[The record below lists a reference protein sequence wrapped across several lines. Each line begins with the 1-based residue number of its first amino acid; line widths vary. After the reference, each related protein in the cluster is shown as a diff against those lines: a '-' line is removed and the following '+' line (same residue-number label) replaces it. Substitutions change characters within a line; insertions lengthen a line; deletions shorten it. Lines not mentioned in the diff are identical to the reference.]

1 MSELVVGLGD
11 RSYPIHI
18 ESGLLPKIGE
28 YLAKKKIANRY
39 CIISDS
45 NVAQHYS
52 ETLIQSLS
60 SNNIESELI
69 TFKAGEQSKNLTTF
83 SDLLRFLAQNKF
95 DRKDGIIALGGG
107 VAGDLA
113 GYVAASY
120 MRSIPYIQIPTT
132 LLSQVDSSVGGK
144 TGVDIPEGKN
154 LVGAFYQPK
163 AVYIDTDVLQTL
175 PHNEFI
181 GGMAEVIK
189 YGVIWD
195 AKFFQYLQEKA
206 QRVLQL
212 ESEVIAYIIQTC
224 CMIKAEVVA
233 KDEQESN
240 IRRILNYGHTIGHAI
255 EAESNFSIIHGEAV
269 AMGMAAITRIA
280 VQQGTLDI
288 AAKEEIISL
297 IHQYGLPTEIPQE
310 LDISRIKHYLLSDK
324 KVEAGRVMYVVPRKI
339 GEVIITADIK
349 EELVDRVLRGKI
361 L

>member
-1 MSELVVGLGD
+1 MCELKVGLGE
-11 RSYPIHI
+11 RSYPILI
-18 ESGLLPKIGE
+18 ESGLLPKIGK
-28 YLAKKKIANRY
+28 YLAEKKIANRF

-45 NVAQHYS
+45 NVAQLYGD
-52 ETLIQSLS
+52 TLTQSLS
-60 SNNIESELI
+60 DNNIESELV
-69 TFKAGEQSKNLTTF
+69 TFKAGEHSKNLTTF

-163 AVYIDTDVLQTL
+163 SVYIDTDVLQTL
-175 PHNEFI
+175 PQNEFI

-189 YGVIWD
+189 YGVIWN
-195 AKFFQYLQEKA
+195 AKFFHYLQEKA
-206 QRVLQL
+206 QKVLQL
-212 ESEVIAYIIQTC
+212 ESEVIAYIIHTC
-224 CMIKAEVVA
+224 CKIKAEVVA

-255 EAESNFSIIHGEAV
+255 EAESDFRIIHGEAV
-269 AMGMAAITRIA
+269 AMGMAAVARIA
-280 VQQGTLDI
+280 VQHDILDT
-288 AAKEEIISL
+288 AAKDEIIAL
-297 IHQYGLPTEIPQE
+297 IRQYGLPTEIPQD
-310 LDISRIKHYLLSDK
+310 LNITRIKQYLLSDK
-324 KVEAGRVMYVVPRKI
+324 KVEAGRVIYVVPQKI
-339 GEVIITADIK
+339 GEVKITADI
-349 EELVDRVLRGKI
+349 EEKFVDKVLRGKI
-361 L
+361 K